1 MRRNVNLLEPF
12 ILILLRTYF
21 RFKVSRYKN
30 AKKIHTRQFKCCP
43 YGNKRTQNT
52 SHRIL
57 TSPAIIQHKKDKL
70 ATKQRVEEEKLRKRT
85 EREEKKKA
93 REQDKAKKSIK
104 GRGPQPKGKK

>member
-1 MRRNVNLLEPF
+1 MEIGKRNLG
-12 ILILLRTYF
+12 
-21 RFKVSRYKN
+21 SRSPTWRNWPLTNKN
-30 AKKIHTRQFKCCP
+30 AKKIHTRKFKCCP

-85 EREEKKKA
+85 EKEEKKKA

>member
-1 MRRNVNLLEPF
+1 M
-12 ILILLRTYF
+12 
-21 RFKVSRYKN
+21 FKVSRYKN
-30 AKKIHTRQFKCCP
+30 PKKIHTRKFKCCP